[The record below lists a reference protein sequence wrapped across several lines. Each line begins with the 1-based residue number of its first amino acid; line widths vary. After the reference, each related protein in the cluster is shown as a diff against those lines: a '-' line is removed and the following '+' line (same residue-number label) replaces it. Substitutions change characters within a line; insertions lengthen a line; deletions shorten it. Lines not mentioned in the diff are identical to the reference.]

1 MSAGHFIRKPVQWYD
16 GMLLRPE
23 HFQYT
28 DRRRDHL
35 SQFYFLNAGYFNW
48 GVIKIQHDPALLTG
62 GTYRVLALEAVF
74 PDGFPFTY
82 DETEGTPL
90 EIDLKAVLT
99 AENPVVTVYLVL
111 PKYLPGAANMAGTF
125 PRYRSIDSGPI
136 FNENTGEETA
146 PFPCLNPN
154 VSLMAGETPP
164 SQYISIPLV
173 RLKGD
178 GKTVIV
184 DAFTPPLVTVS
195 RDSLIGQACMA
206 MALKIRSKITFLA
219 ERTRADVTAF
229 TMQEHQSLMQSMA
242 AALLPFEAL
251 LRIEQAHP
259 FDLYK
264 ELCALA
270 GHLNGIIRNQIPPV
284 FQGYDHNNALKSFE
298 EILHYLDLLLER
310 VQEGY
315 EIIQFQ
321 KADRLFFLMMQP
333 DWLQGR
339 LIFGLKTPLGGSPKD
354 MVSWLQSAVIA
365 SESTVEGARE
375 KRILGLKRL
384 VVESAED
391 LKLFPSLDTVLFE
404 VGPDPM
410 FLKQN
415 EALQIFNVGDRPE
428 NRPKEILFYRTKQN
442 AAK

>member
-1 MSAGHFIRKPVQWYD
+1 MSAKQYIRKPVQWYD

-28 DRRRDHL
+28 DRRCDHL
-35 SQFYFLNAGYFNW
+35 SQFYFLKAGYFNW
-48 GVIKIQHDPALLTG
+48 GVIKLEHDPALLTG
-62 GTYRVLALEAVF
+62 GVYRVLALEAIF

-82 DETEGTPL
+82 DEAEGTAL
-90 EIDLKAVLT
+90 EIDLKTVLT
-99 AENPVVTVYLVL
+99 PENPLITVYLVL
-111 PKYLPGAANMAGTF
+111 PKYLPGSANISGTF
-125 PRYRSIDSGPI
+125 PRYRSVDSGPI
-136 FNENTGEETA
+136 FNENTGEETS
-146 PFPCLNPN
+146 PFPCLHPN
-154 VSLMAGETPP
+154 ISLMVGEAPP
-164 SQYISIPLV
+164 SQYISIPLA
-173 RLKGD
+173 RLKVD
-178 GKTVIV
+178 SKKFVV

-195 RDSLIGQACMA
+195 QDSLIGQACAA
-206 MALKIRSKITFLA
+206 MALKIRSKVTFLA
-219 ERTRADVTAF
+219 DRTRADVTAF
-229 TMQEHQSLMQSMA
+229 TMQEHQNLMQSMV

-270 GHLNGIIRNQIPPV
+270 GHLNGIVRNQIPPV
-284 FQGYDHNNALKSFE
+284 FQGYDHSNALKSFE
-298 EILHYLDLLLER
+298 DILHYLDILLER

-321 KADRLFFLMMQP
+321 KADRLFFLAMQG
-333 DWLQGR
+333 DWVRGR
-339 LIFGLKTPLGGSPKD
+339 LMFGLKPPLGGSPKD
-354 MVSWLQSAVIA
+354 MVTWLQGAVIA

-384 VVESAED
+384 VIESAED

-410 FLKQN
+410 FLKQD
-415 EALQIFNVGDRPE
+415 EPLQIFNVGDRSE

-442 AAK
+442 AVK